1 MSNVTKKI
9 KILGM
14 HCSSCAMNIDFDL
27 EDMEGVNYSKT
38 SFTKQESE
46 VSFDPTKTNIEDI
59 IGCIKKTGYRAQLLP

>member
-1 MSNVTKKI
+1 
-9 KILGM
+9 
-14 HCSSCAMNIDFDL
+14 MNIDFDL